1 MPGEAMPH
9 LPVSGGPQPL
19 YREAGA
25 HGGAEN
31 GSGRETA
38 KGKSII
44 FLAVVFLGY
53 ICGISAKIVGN
64 EVTYVLFFYVLNFV
78 MVAIDI
84 ALYFVN
90 SHRDN
95 LAQQACPHEI

>member
-1 MPGEAMPH
+1 MTPDILEMMMLSCFGVAWPTSI
-9 LPVSGGPQPL
+9 LKSW
-19 YREAGA
+19 RAK
-25 HGGAEN
+25 
-31 GSGRETA
+31 TA

>member
-1 MPGEAMPH
+1 MTPDILEMMMLICFGVAWPTSI
-9 LPVSGGPQPL
+9 LKSW
-19 YREAGA
+19 RAK
-25 HGGAEN
+25 
-31 GSGRETA
+31 TA

-78 MVAIDI
+78 MVALDI

-90 SHRDN
+90 RHRDN
-95 LAQQACPHEI
+95 LAQQACPHET